1 MRVEVES
8 DCSMRDELQGR
19 RRWRLLGVDRDLG
32 VLLQLKVAVDIG
44 IAHDV
49 GFRKE
54 GSTRLITK
62 PNEEMYIIVTCNR
75 HIHLPATQ

>member
-1 MRVEVES
+1 
-8 DCSMRDELQGR
+8 
-19 RRWRLLGVDRDLG
+19 VDRDLG